1 MTGLAHD
8 RGLFV
13 PDNIPQVSLDTIE
26 SWRGMTYADMSTE
39 LLSQYIKDDEI
50 PKEDLRRIITKACGA
65 FR

>member
-13 PDNIPQVSLDTIE
+13 PDTIPQVDIKTVE
-26 SWRGMTYADMSTE
+26 SWRKMSFADMSTE

-50 PKEDLRRIITKACGA
+50 PKEDLRKIVTKACGA